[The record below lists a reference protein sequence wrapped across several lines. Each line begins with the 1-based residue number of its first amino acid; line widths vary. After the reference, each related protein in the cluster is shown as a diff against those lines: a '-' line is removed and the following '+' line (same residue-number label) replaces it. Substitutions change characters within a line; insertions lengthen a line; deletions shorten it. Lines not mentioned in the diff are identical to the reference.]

1 MKSIYTLAAILLI
14 AVANVNAQTS
24 FGVRAGVNHSSL
36 KGDAVKSFEDLVSM
50 TDGYLTSSARTGF
63 HAGAFAEVPLG
74 GSISL
79 QPGIYY
85 SQKGYQLKGTIAAD
99 KMDFLNATATA
110 KLQSHYIDVPVY
122 LKANLGGGF
131 HIYAGPQVSYLV
143 KNNVEVEAGALG
155 FNVFNRNFDVTDQ
168 FKSLDVSV
176 SGGVGYDF
184 ANGLTLNAGY
194 DHGLSRVDKNDN
206 FKSFNRNI
214 KVGVAYRF

>member
-14 AVANVNAQTS
+14 ALTNANAQTQ
-24 FGVRAGVNHSSL
+24 FGVRAGLNQSSL

-50 TDGYLTSSARTGF
+50 TDGYITTSGKTGF
-63 HAGAFAEVPLG
+63 HAGVFAEVPLG

-99 KMDFLNATATA
+99 KLDFLNATATA

-122 LKANLGGGF
+122 LKANLGSGF
-131 HIYAGPQVSYLV
+131 HIYAGPQISYLV
-143 KNNVEVEAGALG
+143 KNNVEVQAGALG
-155 FNVFNRNFDVTDQ
+155 FNVFNRDFDVTDQ
-168 FKSLDVSV
+168 FKSLDVAV

-184 ANGLTLNAGY
+184 ANGLTINAGY

-206 FKSFNRNI
+206 LKSFNRNL
-214 KVGVAYRF
+214 KVGLSYRF